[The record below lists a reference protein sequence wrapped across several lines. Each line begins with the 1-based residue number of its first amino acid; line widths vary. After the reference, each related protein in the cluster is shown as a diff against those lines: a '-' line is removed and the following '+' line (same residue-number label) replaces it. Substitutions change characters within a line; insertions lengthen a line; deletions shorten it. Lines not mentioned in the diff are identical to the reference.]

1 MFKQKRDEMVEAA
14 KKRQKLAQEASA
26 SASGDSSSPQQGAN
40 ANAGTQLTNASS
52 SASAGNP
59 SGGSAAV
66 SNLSAAKTPTVL
78 PSAPIHLLDNGQVK
92 QVYQMNTDQVKALA
106 TAMGIDVDSKTKT
119 DLMTE
124 VIRFNG
130 SCDSVKSFDVDD
142 SKFEF
147 ENIKKQD
154 FQQPATQLSSA

>member
-1 MFKQKRDEMVEAA
+1 MPVTKEFLEDR
-14 KKRQKLAQEASA
+14 KRQRAELLENK
-26 SASGDSSSPQQGAN
+26 SSSSSGHQAPQQGPN
-40 ANAGTQLTNASS
+40 ANAGTQLTVP
-52 SASAGNP
+52 SASAPAGKP
-59 SGGSAAV
+59 SDTPAAA
-66 SNLSAAKTPTVL
+66 SNGTSNG
-78 PSAPIHLLDNGQVK
+78 APIALPTEPVHLLDNGQVK

-142 SKFEF
+142 CKFEF

-154 FQQPATQLSSA
+154 FQQPATQQSSA

>member
-1 MFKQKRDEMVEAA
+1 MPVTDEMIVAA
-14 KKRQKLAQEASA
+14 KKRKADMMAKES
-26 SASGDSSSPQQGAN
+26 SSNGDSSSHQQGQTAI
-40 ANAGTQLTNASS
+40 AGTQLTVP
-52 SASAGNP
+52 SASAPAGEP
-59 SGGSAAV
+59 SDTPAAASSGA
-66 SNLSAAKTPTVL
+66 SNG
-78 PSAPIHLLDNGQVK
+78 APIALPTEPVHLLDNGQVK

-142 SKFEF
+142 CKFEF
-147 ENIKKQD
+147 ENIEKQD
-154 FQQPATQLSSA
+154 FQQPATQQSSA

>member
-1 MFKQKRDEMVEAA
+1 MPLSQADKDAAEARKRTYEAM
-14 KKRQKLAQEASA
+14 QS
-26 SASGDSSSPQQGAN
+26 SSNGDSSSPQQGAN

-59 SGGSAAV
+59 
-66 SNLSAAKTPTVL
+66 SAAKTPTVL

-142 SKFEF
+142 CKFEF
-147 ENIKKQD
+147 ENIKEQD